1 MVCINTQPTISL
13 FYSDEGRTREVSA
26 SFSLRGGNLT
36 NYQLVLGLHMI
47 KFISPGLKSG
57 FPTIAFLETC
67 DYQDCHAVALNK
79 ILEKEKAKLKKYN
92 F

>member
-1 MVCINTQPTISL
+1 
-13 FYSDEGRTREVSA
+13 
-26 SFSLRGGNLT
+26 
-36 NYQLVLGLHMI
+36 MI

-57 FPTIAFLETC
+57 FPTTAFLETC
-67 DYQDCHAVALNK
+67 DYQDCHAVAPNK